1 MKPLF
6 TLLFV
11 TAIVTAMAQEEQ
23 VFSVQKPAAVAEVE
37 KIQGIFCGDFYGD
50 GRPCF
55 YFDSLGGVGYF
66 VGPKNT
72 KFIEDNA
79 NNFYDY
85 NPYSLVGDSISFF
98 NSDTSHP
105 TVNSQQITYYT
116 ISRYYGVVSSSRLIL
131 SLKETII
138 GLENTP
144 WLTITPRAYSNK
156 VFNRVR

>member
-6 TLLFV
+6 TLLFIIAV
-11 TAIVTAMAQEEQ
+11 STAFAQEEQ
-23 VFSVQKPAAVAEVE
+23 VFNVQKPATVAVGE

-55 YFDSLGGVGYF
+55 YFDSLGWVGYF

-72 KFIEDNA
+72 KFIEENT
-79 NNFYDY
+79 NNFYHY
-85 NPYSLVGDSISFF
+85 NPYSLVGDSISFI

-105 TVNSQQITYYT
+105 TVNSQRITYYT
-116 ISRYYGVVSSSRLIL
+116 ISRYYGVVNASRLIL

>member
-23 VFSVQKPAAVAEVE
+23 VFSVQRSAAVAEGE
-37 KIQGIFCGDFYGD
+37 KIKGIFCGDFYGD

-72 KFIEDNA
+72 KFIEENI
-79 NNFYDY
+79 NKFYHY
-85 NPYSLVGDSISFF
+85 NPYNLVGDSISFF

-116 ISRYYGVVSSSRLIL
+116 ISRYYGVVNASRLIL

-138 GLENTP
+138 GLENNP